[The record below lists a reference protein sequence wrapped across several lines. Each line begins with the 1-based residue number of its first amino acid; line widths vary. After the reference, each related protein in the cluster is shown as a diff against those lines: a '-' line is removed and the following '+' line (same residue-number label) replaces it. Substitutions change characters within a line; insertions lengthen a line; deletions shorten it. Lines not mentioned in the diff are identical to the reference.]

1 MAECK
6 PGLRFVAEAGI
17 LIGKVVVEVGFG
29 SVRPSVI
36 GQIRD

>member
-6 PGLRFVAEAGI
+6 PGFRFVAEAGI
-17 LIGKVVVEVGFG
+17 LSGKVVVEVGFG

-36 GQIRD
+36 GQVRD

>member
-1 MAECK
+1 MADGK
-6 PGLRFVAEAGI
+6 PGFRFGAEAGI

-36 GQIRD
+36 SQIGG